1 MAAQTPDH
9 RITINHSETLQSS
22 PNSLQPPR
30 SISRSRGAS
39 HLAVHLCF
47 SCRFP
52 VAFWISPDVFLVTS
66 AEKIHLD
73 KVVFTVFFFF
83 SLPSSEHLQFPGWQK
98 RCLLVGGQRT
108 HCFWMEVPIHANT
121 QSHLEMCDFQR
132 ETELLQIFMYLQE
145 NAFLYARCEAL
156 MKNRSPSFNMWSQ
169 RTRDDVREFLA
180 SSQSMTFFPRASP
193 KLHENA

>member
-83 SLPSSEHLQFPGWQK
+83 FP
-98 RCLLVGGQRT
+98 
-108 HCFWMEVPIHANT
+108 T
-121 QSHLEMCDFQR
+121 QQ
-132 ETELLQIFMYLQE
+132 
-145 NAFLYARCEAL
+145 
-156 MKNRSPSFNMWSQ
+156 W
-169 RTRDDVREFLA
+169 
-180 SSQSMTFFPRASP
+180 ASP
-193 KLHENA
+193 VPWVTEEVFISGGAEDSLLLNGGAHPCKHAKPPGNVWFPKGDRAPPNLYVFAGKCIPLCQVWGTYEK

>member
-9 RITINHSETLQSS
+9 RITINHSEMLQSS

-30 SISRSRGAS
+30 STFRSRGAS

-52 VAFWISPDVFLVTS
+52 VAFWISPNVFLVTS
-66 AEKIHLD
+66 AAKIHLD
-73 KVVFTVFFFF
+73 KVFFSVFFPTQQWASPVPWVTEEVFI
-83 SLPSSEHLQFPGWQK
+83 S
-98 RCLLVGGQRT
+98 GGQRA

-121 QSHLEMCDFQR
+121 QSHLEMRDFQR

-145 NAFLYARCEAL
+145 NAFLYTRCEAL
-156 MKNRSPSFNMWSQ
+156 MKNRSPSFNIWSQ
-169 RTRDDVREFLA
+169 RTYG
-180 SSQSMTFFPRASP
+180 MM
-193 KLHENA
+193 